1 MTTPPFPLIPLSG
14 DAATRGRLYGEQAAD
29 RIHRSVALYSG
40 LVERNGL
47 SRDRL
52 NAIVQGFLGVI
63 AAVDEDYL
71 IEMRAIAEGA
81 RVDFLDVVM
90 INARTEILQLA
101 ELEAVGRGT
110 SDGCTAVVA
119 LPAITADKHLIHAQN
134 WDWRPECALS
144 GVVLQIRREDG
155 PDILTF
161 TEAGGLAR
169 CGLNAAGIALTGNY
183 LECDRDYQSIGTPLA
198 ILRRKALEQ
207 THLAPAI
214 KTVATTR
221 KSASNNMILTQAD
234 GFAVNFE
241 CAPDETFELWPED
254 GLLVHSNHW
263 LSPVARTKLRDT
275 GLESVPDSLYRVRRV
290 AEALAPLRGRITTDD
305 VRRALLD
312 DWQSPYSVCMPPVSR
327 TGSSS
332 ISATVATIV
341 MEPARGEMHIAPL
354 PSLGAQFT
362 RYALAQA
369 PRAGA
374 D

>member
-1 MTTPPFPLIPLSG
+1 MTTPPFPLITLTG
-14 DAATRGRLYGEQAAD
+14 DAQARGLQYGRQAAE

-40 LVERNGL
+40 LVERHGL
-47 SRDRL
+47 GRDRL
-52 NAIVQGFLGVI
+52 TSIVQGFLPVI
-63 AAVDEDYL
+63 ASVDEDYL
-71 IEMRAIAEGA
+71 TEMRAIAEGA
-81 RVDFLDVVM
+81 GLDFLDVVM

-101 ELEAVGRGT
+101 ELEALGR
-110 SDGCTAVVA
+110 SDADGCTAVVA
-119 LPAITADKHLIHAQN
+119 LPEVTEAGHLIHAQN
-134 WDWRPECALS
+134 WDWRPDCALS
-144 GVVLQIRREDG
+144 GVVLQIRRDDG

-169 CGLNAAGIALTGNY
+169 CGFNGAGIALSGNY
-183 LECDRDYQSIGTPLA
+183 LECDRDYREIGTPLA

-214 KTVATTR
+214 RTIASSR
-221 KSASNNMILTQAD
+221 KSASNNMVLTQAD
-234 GFAVNFE
+234 GFAVDFE

-254 GLLVHSNHW
+254 GLLVHANHW
-263 LSPVARTKLRDT
+263 MSPVARTKLRDT

-290 AEALAPLRGRITTDD
+290 ADALRPALGRITPED

-341 MEPARGEMHIAPL
+341 MEPALGEMHIAPL

-362 RYALAQA
+362 RYAL
-369 PRAGA
+369 PPAGQTGPG
-374 D
+374 